1 MLIFDIGIKFGIR
14 YYWSE
19 PIAFF
24 FFFFNSLACCIMP
37 VLRKIMKKLFVR
49 NDRNASLRII
59 CFPSINSGQK
69 TALKCFSSFGQHEQ
83 QNVQVS

>member
-1 MLIFDIGIKFGIR
+1 MLIFDIDIKFGIR

-37 VLRKIMKKLFVR
+37 VLRKIMKKV
-49 NDRNASLRII
+49 I
-59 CFPSINSGQK
+59 CEK
-69 TALKCFSSFGQHEQ
+69 
-83 QNVQVS
+83 